1 MITEYKENTYNYLNR
16 IQYILEYI
24 LLYFFYIVQLDL
36 EKSQRCRRLQDNSIA
51 IIYKWSSHCSSLKQK
66 YHHKDSLIIIGGVGG
81 CHTDSLQH
89 PYDDKTVMWW
99 RIYFSSYTTKEIH
112 KKKLT

>member
-36 EKSQRCRRLQDNSIA
+36 EKSQ
-51 IIYKWSSHCSSLKQK
+51 
-66 YHHKDSLIIIGGVGG
+66 
-81 CHTDSLQH
+81 
-89 PYDDKTVMWW
+89 M
-99 RIYFSSYTTKEIH
+99 
-112 KKKLT
+112 